1 MIYYEKYNKI
11 YIFDETYNQT
21 IMKKTFLMLLPIV
34 AVSCTVD
41 DGSCGCVPPPGPDEK
56 LIVKLKNSS
65 GDDLLN
71 PDVFGHIANDKLVFY
86 LLTGNNKINLT
97 EPYKNNNIIHEY
109 ISEKDGSVVKDILLD
124 FGWYMKDNNGT
135 KEGSYV
141 IDYSGLYP
149 NDTIYTKYKVT
160 KWADSDT
167 LLEVR
172 LNGTLFQTDSVG
184 YMAREIVIVK

>member
-1 MIYYEKYNKI
+1 
-11 YIFDETYNQT
+11 
-21 IMKKTFLMLLPIV
+21 
-34 AVSCTVD
+34 
-41 DGSCGCVPPPGPDEK
+41 
-56 LIVKLKNSS
+56 
-65 GDDLLN
+65 
-71 PDVFGHIANDKLVFY
+71 
-86 LLTGNNKINLT
+86 
-97 EPYKNNNIIHEY
+97 
-109 ISEKDGSVVKDILLD
+109 
-124 FGWYMKDNNGT
+124 MKDNNGT

-160 KWADSDT
+160 KWEDSDT

>member
-1 MIYYEKYNKI
+1 
-11 YIFDETYNQT
+11 
-21 IMKKTFLMLLPIV
+21 MKKIFLLIV
-34 AVSCTVD
+34 VASVFTSCVTED
-41 DGSCGCVPPPGPDEK
+41 ENCGCTPPPGPDEK
-56 LIVKLKNSS
+56 LIIKLKNSS

-71 PDVFGHIANDKLVFY
+71 SDVFGYIANDKLTFY

-109 ISEKDGSVVKDILLD
+109 ISEKDGSVIKDILLD

-149 NDTIYTKYKVT
+149 NDTIHTKYKVT
-160 KWADSDT
+160 KWEDSDT